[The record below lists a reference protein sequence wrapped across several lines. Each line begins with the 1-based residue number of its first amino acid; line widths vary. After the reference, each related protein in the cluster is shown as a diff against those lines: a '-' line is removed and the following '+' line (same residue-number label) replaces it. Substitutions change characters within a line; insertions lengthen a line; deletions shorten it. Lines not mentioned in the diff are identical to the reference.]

1 MTTVRRAPRL
11 IPQAALSPAR
21 FALAV
26 CLLSRVVVLLAG
38 FLWVSFTG
46 EWARSLVI
54 RDPRYAEALHGVA
67 GHLVDIWAHW
77 DGVWFVRIASRGY
90 AHSDSAAFFP
100 LYPLLMR
107 GLAPL
112 TGGNYVI
119 AGIVISLVAYGVAM
133 VLLYKLAAK
142 LFDPAVAAWTVAF
155 VSWFPTSTVFSAV
168 YSESLFLML
177 TLAAFWFATRRN
189 WASAALA
196 GFLAALTRN
205 SGILLVVPLLLL
217 YGREA
222 GWTWHRVRLRW
233 PRDLRLLWLLLVPAG
248 LVTYAAYLRTKLGTA
263 TAFSSDQSNWH
274 RYLSDPFSTIY
285 DGGRKAA
292 WGALRIIEGHASVAP
307 GQQGYA
313 YIVYAIAPF
322 LVFAGAVALI
332 VLGWRKLPASYTA
345 WALLGLALPLLYP
358 TVMRPLYSFH
368 RFAVLIF
375 PLFIVAALVTRH
387 VRWLRWT
394 LLIASAAGLLLFTF
408 AFAWFAAIG

>member
-1 MTTVRRAPRL
+1 LTKTRHDARL
-11 IPQAALSPAR
+11 RTAAASQTGR
-21 FALAV
+21 FAIAACV
-26 CLLSRVVVLLAG
+26 LSRVVVLLAG

-46 EWARSLVI
+46 EWSRSLVI

-67 GHLVDIWAHW
+67 GYLVDIWAHW
-77 DGVWFVRIASRGY
+77 DGVWFVRIASNGY
-90 AHSDSAAFFP
+90 EHPDSAAFFP

-119 AGIVISLVAYGVAM
+119 AGIVISLAAYGVAM

-142 LFDPAVAAWTVAF
+142 LFDPAVAAWTVVF

-177 TLAAFWFATRRN
+177 TLTAFWFATRRI
-189 WASAALA
+189 WALAALA
-196 GFLAALTRN
+196 SFFAALTRN

-222 GWTWHRVRLRW
+222 GWTWRRVRLRW
-233 PRDLRLLWLLLVPAG
+233 PRDLCLLWLLLVPAG
-248 LVTYAAYLRTKLGTA
+248 LVAYAAYLKVKLGNA

-274 RYLSDPFSTIY
+274 RYLSDPFSTVY
-285 DGGRKAA
+285 EGGRKAA
-292 WGALRIIEGHASVAP
+292 WGALRIIEGHSSVAP

-313 YIVYAIAPF
+313 YILYAIAPF

-332 VLGWRKLPASYTA
+332 VLGWRKLPAAYTA

-368 RFAVLIF
+368 RFALLIF
-375 PLFIVAALVTRH
+375 PLFIVAAFVTRNA
-387 VRWLRWT
+387 RWLRWT
-394 LLIASAAGLLLFTF
+394 LLAASAAGLLLFTF

>member
-1 MTTVRRAPRL
+1 LTTARRAPRL
-11 IPQAALSPAR
+11 LSQVAPNPAR
-21 FALAV
+21 FALAA
-26 CLLSRVVVLLAG
+26 CLSSRVVVLVAG
-38 FLWVSFTG
+38 FLWVSVTG
-46 EWARSLVI
+46 EWSRSLVI
-54 RDPRYAEALHGVA
+54 RDPRYAEALHGVT
-67 GHLVDIWAHW
+67 GHLVDNWAHW
-77 DGVWFVRIASRGY
+77 DGVWFVRIASHGY
-90 AHSDSAAFFP
+90 RHPDSAAFFP

-119 AGIVISLVAYGVAM
+119 AGVVISLAAYGVAM

-177 TLAAFWFATRRN
+177 TLAAFWFAARRS
-189 WASAALA
+189 WALAALA
-196 GFLAALTRN
+196 GFFAALTRN
-205 SGILLVVPLLLL
+205 SGVLLVVPLLLL
-217 YGREA
+217 YGREV
-222 GWTWHRVRLRW
+222 GWTWRRVRFRW

-248 LVTYAAYLRTKLGTA
+248 LAAYAAYLKVKLGSA

-274 RYLSDPFSTIY
+274 RYLSDPFSTVY

-375 PLFIVAALVTRH
+375 PLFIVAALVTGN

>member
-1 MTTVRRAPRL
+1 MTTVRHAPRL
-11 IPQAALSPAR
+11 IPRVAPSPAR
-21 FALAV
+21 FALAA
-26 CLLSRVVVLLAG
+26 CLLSRVVVFVAG
-38 FLWVSFTG
+38 FLWVSITG

-54 RDPRYAEALHGVA
+54 RDPGYAEALHGVA

-90 AHSDSAAFFP
+90 EHSDSAAFFP

-119 AGIVISLVAYGVAM
+119 AGVVISLATYGVAM

-142 LFDPAVAAWTVAF
+142 LFDPVVAAWTVAF

-177 TLAAFWFATRRN
+177 TLMAFWFATRRN
-189 WASAALA
+189 WALAALA
-196 GFLAALTRN
+196 GFFAALTRN

-217 YGREA
+217 YEREA
-222 GWTWHRVRLRW
+222 RWTWRRVRLRW

-248 LVTYAAYLRTKLGTA
+248 LVAYAAYLKVKLGNA

-274 RYLSDPFSTIY
+274 RHLSDPFSTAY
-285 DGGRKAA
+285 DAGRKAA
-292 WGALRIIEGHASVAP
+292 WGALRIIVGHASVAP

-322 LVFAGAVALI
+322 LIFAGAVALI

-358 TVMRPLYSFH
+358 TFMRPLYSFH

-375 PLFIVAALVTRH
+375 PLFIVAALVTRN

-394 LLIASAAGLLLFTF
+394 LLIASAVGLLLFTF